1 VKAKVKAKQTKP
13 KRPRGNQPHQPTA
26 QTLAQLEALEAHYAT
41 EAAWRKAESERALQR
56 WSGVRQV
63 PRPWLARAALAAAAM
78 VGAT

>member
-1 VKAKVKAKQTKP
+1 MARARVY
-13 KRPRGNQPHQPTA
+13 
-26 QTLAQLEALEAHYAT
+26 LASLAARQQLEALEAHYAT

-78 VGAT
+78 VGAA